1 MKQQFG
7 TLGRMNGHHD
17 SRGFGGSS
25 TMLAESGYPGKDINR
40 FNFRLR
46 HRVNKIIVKIIRI
59 SIYIKYLKLLQKR
72 EEY

>member
-25 TMLAESGYPGKDINR
+25 TMLAESGYPGKKSIDLILDYN
-40 FNFRLR
+40 
-46 HRVNKIIVKIIRI
+46 IV
-59 SIYIKYLKLLQKR
+59 
-72 EEY
+72 

>member
-25 TMLAESGYPGKDINR
+25 TMLAESGYPGKHVNR
-40 FNFRLR
+40 FNFGLR
-46 HRVNKIIVKIIRI
+46 HRVIVKIIRV
-59 SIYIKYLKLLQKR
+59 SIYIKYL
-72 EEY
+72 

>member
-25 TMLAESGYPGKDINR
+25 TMLAESGYPGK
-40 FNFRLR
+40 
-46 HRVNKIIVKIIRI
+46 I
-59 SIYIKYLKLLQKR
+59 SIDLILDYDIV
-72 EEY
+72 